1 MSSILTMSATAPYTA
16 TVITSATTTRMMART
31 HKDSAATSFMAM
43 TMISQERMKSVV
55 MAPLVTLASASGPRS
70 TAGLS
75 SSAAWWPKNLC
86 QTFSAPS

>member
-1 MSSILTMSATAPYTA
+1 MI
-16 TVITSATTTRMMART
+16 ARAQI
-31 HKDSAATSFMAM
+31 DSLATSFSEM

-70 TAGLS
+70 TTGASLAS
-75 SSAAWWPKNLC
+75 WWPRILC

>member
-16 TVITSATTTRMMART
+16 AVIAIATATRMTART
-31 HKDSAATSFMAM
+31 HRDSAATSFIAM

-70 TAGLS
+70 TAGVS
-75 SSAAWWPKNLC
+75 SSASCWPRSLC